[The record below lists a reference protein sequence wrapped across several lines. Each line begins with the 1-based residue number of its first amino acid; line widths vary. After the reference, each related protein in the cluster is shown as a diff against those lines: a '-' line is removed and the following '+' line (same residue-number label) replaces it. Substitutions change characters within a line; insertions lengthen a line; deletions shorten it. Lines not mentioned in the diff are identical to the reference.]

1 MIGIS
6 VMDSN
11 RRKKINSKENAT
23 GNQNHSKEMTIRI
36 DMRCHRI
43 HIHKSSLEAIG
54 SPEYIQLGYQPET
67 KKLMILNTNTD
78 EREAIHLH
86 FDKKGSCYVFSK
98 GLLEG
103 IREISGVLK
112 LERSYYIKGELSESA
127 DAVLFRLE

>member
-1 MIGIS
+1 
-6 VMDSN
+6 MDSN
-11 RRKKINSKENAT
+11 KREKFNSKEKAA
-23 GNQNHSKEMTIRI
+23 GNQNHSKELTIRI
-36 DMRCHRI
+36 DMRCYRI
-43 HIHKSSLEAIG
+43 HIHKSTLKAIG
-54 SPEYIQLGYQPET
+54 FPEYIQLGYQPET

-112 LERSYYIKGELSESA
+112 HERSYYIKGELSESA
-127 DAVLFRLE
+127 DAVLFPLE